1 MGNFITDYTGEIST
15 ETAGLELIKMHW
27 NSVLSTNKAKYM
39 TMDISNMYLN
49 TPLDRFEYM
58 PMKLTEFLQEIID
71 EYNLNNLSQIQD
83 IAFSVQHPITGKEM
97 EWNEKTSYP
106 IH

>member
-1 MGNFITDYTGEIST
+1 MGNLITDYTGKIST
-15 ETAGLELIKMHW
+15 ETAGLELIKVHW

-58 PMKLTEFLQEIID
+58 RMPLTDIPQET
-71 EYNLNNLSQIQD
+71 
-83 IAFSVQHPITGKEM
+83 V
-97 EWNEKTSYP
+97 SYTHLTLP
-106 IH
+106 TI